1 MSWEKVLECLDY
13 EYGTHHPRTTGPATW
28 F

>member
-1 MSWEKVLECLDY
+1 MFWKKVLECLDY